1 MTDFFNFF
9 GDLAE
14 TLWSILHNFFN
25 GLTSLSNF
33 TIATVDLVGA
43 VTQYLPGILSY
54 GVIIGGAFG
63 LIKFVLGR

>member
-14 TLWSILHNFFN
+14 TLWSILQNFFN
-25 GLTSLSNF
+25 GLVSLSNF
-33 TIATVDLVGA
+33 SVAAIDLVGA
-43 VTQYLPGILSY
+43 VTQYLPGILAY
-54 GVIIGGAFG
+54 GVIIGGSFG